1 MSGHSKW
8 HQIKRSK
15 GAIDKKR
22 GAIFTRL
29 AKNMQIAAK
38 NGGDPTMNPTLALA
52 IEKAKSANMTK
63 DSIQK
68 AIAKGSGAL
77 GSDTDFHEIMYE
89 GYAPCGVAI
98 MVKAL
103 TDNTNRTVS
112 HVRHTFS
119 KFGGTMGASG
129 SVGYLFNQMGII
141 DIEID
146 AGEDIEEM
154 EMGVIDAGADNV
166 IVLSENELQVHT
178 KPTNL
183 AKVQKD
189 IENIHGMKVLES
201 EIGYIPVTT
210 MELSDE
216 DMQKVADFI
225 EIMEDNDDIDQIYS
239 TISL

>member
-15 GAIDKKR
+15 GALDKKR

-29 AKNMQIAAK
+29 AKNIQIAAK
-38 NGGDPTMNPTLALA
+38 NGGDPTMNPSLALA
-52 IEKAKSANMTK
+52 IDKAKAANMTK

-68 AIAKGSGAL
+68 AVAKGSGAS
-77 GSDTDFHEIMYE
+77 GAEADFHEILYE
-89 GYAPCGVAI
+89 GYAPCGVALMI
-98 MVKAL
+98 KAL

-129 SVGYLFNQMGII
+129 SVGYLFSQMGII
-141 DIEID
+141 DIEIEE
-146 AGEDIEEM
+146 GEDVEEM
-154 EMGVIDAGADNV
+154 EMGLIDAGAENV
-166 IVLSENELQVHT
+166 VVLSENELQVHT
-178 KPTNL
+178 KPNNL

-189 IENIHGMKVLES
+189 IENIHGVKVTNAEL
-201 EIGYIPVTT
+201 GYIPITT
-210 MELSDE
+210 IGLSDE

-225 EIMEDNDDIDQIYS
+225 AIMEDNDDIDQIYS
-239 TISL
+239 TIS